1 MNKYSNDS
9 KLLKWLMVLV
19 FAGVA
24 YGCGMDD
31 DNGSSAASAAAGPIG
46 VVCVGADCVPL
57 GTAANYALLAKT
69 GIATVPSSAV
79 TGNVGVRPAARPF
92 LTGWSLITVPT
103 DTYSQS

>member
-19 FAGVA
+19 FAGFA

-31 DNGSSAASAAAGPIG
+31 DNGSAAAGAGPIG
-46 VVCVGADCVPL
+46 AVCVGADCVPL
-57 GTAANYALLAKT
+57 GTAANYAPLAKT

-79 TGNVGVRPAARPF
+79 TENVGGRLP
-92 LTGWSLITVPT
+92 LT
-103 DTYSQS
+103 